1 MRLHLTFT
9 HAPRLMLDFSCL
21 THYDW
26 LDVPMWVYDQ
36 ERQRNLWANAAALS
50 FWRADSAE
58 EFLSRDLSDMSLAVS
73 ERLAVTAADHAQGKV
88 VREQWT
94 LYPKGQPATVML
106 VSRGIRTPDKRQVM
120 LFAADSLVSGV
131 DRSLLRGVEALQHT
145 SVRIAVFSLRDGSVL
160 MRNPAAAMCFN
171 GLRKTIGATDFSAL
185 FPEPDLARRIVSQV
199 RDGQTFGAE
208 LELNTANGRRWHAID
223 ARPMRDPVSGEVV
236 LQLNARDVSDF
247 KATQAQLE
255 AAREAAEA
263 ASQAKSSFLAN
274 MSHEI
279 RTPMNGVLGLTELVL
294 QTELNDR
301 QRKFIELA
309 HSSAKGLMVIIND
322 LLDIAKIEAGR
333 VIIDQAP
340 FSLHDCLRE
349 ALHPLLLQAHEKGLQ
364 LTARIQ
370 PGVPQHLLGDALR
383 LRQILVNLVGN
394 ALKFTEKG
402 EVRVELQR
410 VEDEDAPASAQAG
423 PLRLRIAVHD
433 TGIGMTRDQIAQ
445 IFSPFTQADG
455 SITRRYGGTGLGLTI
470 VKRLVELM
478 GGQVQ
483 VESQPGLGSCFSF
496 EVRLG
501 QPMVLDEVL
510 RTETVDLPV
519 DAAEQSPGRIGRTAG
534 APATSVPPPAPA
546 VDDHCDDPDEYDEF
560 GCAPTVPAGLDDLPP
575 AATYRPMPQV
585 PRPPE
590 DPAARD
596 AALAADTVAANLD
609 GSGDLPPR
617 PSSNQQ
623 HA

>member
-1 MRLHLTFT
+1 
-9 HAPRLMLDFSCL
+9 MLDFSCL

-58 EFLSRDLSDMSLAVS
+58 EFLSRDLSDMSPSVA
-73 ERLAVTAADHAQGKV
+73 ERLAVTAADHAHGKL

-94 LYPKGQPATVML
+94 LYPRGQPTTVML

-131 DRSLLRGVEALQHT
+131 DKSLLRGVEALQHT
-145 SVRIAVFSLRDGSVL
+145 SVRIAVFSLRDGAVL

-171 GLRKTIGATDFSAL
+171 NLRKTIGATDFSAI
-185 FPEPDLARRIVSQV
+185 FPDPDLARRIVAQV
-199 RDGQTFGAE
+199 RGGHTFGAE
-208 LELNTANGRRWHAID
+208 LEINTANGRRWHAID

-236 LQLNARDVSDF
+236 LQLNARDISDF

-294 QTELNDR
+294 QTELNER

-340 FSLHDCLRE
+340 FNLHDCLRE

-364 LTARIQ
+364 LHARVQ

-383 LRQILVNLVGN
+383 LRQVLVNLVGN

-402 EVRVELQR
+402 EVRVDLQR
-410 VEDEDAPASAQAG
+410 IDEDPLVPPAAQGG

-433 TGIGMTRDQIAQ
+433 TGIGMTREQIAQ

-478 GGQVQ
+478 GGEVQ
-483 VESQPGLGSCFSF
+483 VESQHGAGSCFSF
-496 EVRLG
+496 EIKLS
-501 QPMVLDEVL
+501 QPVVLDQVV
-510 RTETVDLPV
+510 RTETVDV
-519 DAAEQSPGRIGRTAG
+519 EVEETTAG
-534 APATSVPPPAPA
+534 SF
-546 VDDHCDDPDEYDEF
+546 DDDDDTPD
-560 GCAPTVPAGLDDLPP
+560 TIPAGLDDLPAPPRQVAELAP
-575 AATYRPMPQV
+575 APAVAHETAT
-585 PRPPE
+585 
-590 DPAARD
+590 DSAND
-596 AALAADTVAANLD
+596 ALLDAETVAAELD
-609 GSGDLPPR
+609 AAPLAASSG
-617 PSSNQQ
+617 SNQQ

>member
-1 MRLHLTFT
+1 
-9 HAPRLMLDFSCL
+9 MLDFSCL

-36 ERQRNLWANAAALS
+36 ERLRNLWANAAALS

-58 EFLSRDLSDMSLAVS
+58 EFLSRDLTDTSPAVA
-73 ERLAVTAADHAQGKV
+73 ERLAVAAADHAQGKV

-94 LYPKGQPATVML
+94 LYPKGQPTTVML

-131 DRSLLRGVEALQHT
+131 DKSLLRGVEALQHT

-171 GLRKTIGATDFSAL
+171 GLRKTIGATDFSAM
-185 FPEPDLARRIVSQV
+185 FPDPELARRIVAQA
-199 RDGQTFGAE
+199 RAGQTFSAE
-208 LELNTANGRRWHAID
+208 LELHTANGRRWHAVD
-223 ARPMRDPVSGEVV
+223 ARPMRDPVSGDVV
-236 LQLNARDVSDF
+236 LQLNARDISDF
-247 KATQAQLE
+247 KTTQAQLE

-294 QTELNDR
+294 QTELNER

-340 FSLHDCLRE
+340 FSLQDCLRE
-349 ALHPLLLQAHEKGLQ
+349 ALHPMLLQAHEKGLQ
-364 LTARIQ
+364 LHARIQ

-394 ALKFTEKG
+394 ALKFTETG
-402 EVRVELQR
+402 EVRVEIAR
-410 VEDEDAPASAQAG
+410 ATAADDETAGVGG

-433 TGIGMTRDQIAQ
+433 TGIGMTPEQIAQ

-478 GGQVQ
+478 GGEVQ
-483 VESQPGLGSCFSF
+483 VESQHGSGSCFSF
-496 EVRLG
+496 EVKLA
-501 QPMVLDEVL
+501 QPVVLDEVL

-519 DAAEQSPGRIGRTAG
+519 DT
-534 APATSVPPPAPA
+534 
-546 VDDHCDDPDEYDEF
+546 DDTDSD
-560 GCAPTVPAGLDDLPP
+560 GLAPTVPAGLDELPSTVGMGITRISTP
-575 AATYRPMPQV
+575 PSAVDDPMS
-585 PRPPE
+585 
-590 DPAARD
+590 
-596 AALAADTVAANLD
+596 ADTVAAD
-609 GSGDLPPR
+609 FDQLPPAQ
-617 PSSNQQ
+617 QQ

>member
-1 MRLHLTFT
+1 
-9 HAPRLMLDFSCL
+9 MLDFSCL

-36 ERQRNLWANAAALS
+36 ERQRNLWANAAALA

-58 EFLSRDLSDMSLAVS
+58 EFLGHDLADMSPAVA
-73 ERLAVTAADHAQGKV
+73 ERLAVTAADHTQGKV

-94 LYPKGQPATVML
+94 LYPKGQPTTVML

-131 DRSLLRGVEALQHT
+131 DKSLLRGVEALQHT

-160 MRNPAAAMCFN
+160 MRNPAAAMCFS

-185 FPEPDLARRIVSQV
+185 FPEPELARRIATQV
-199 RDGQTFGAE
+199 RAGQTFGAE
-208 LELNTANGRRWHAID
+208 LELNTVNGRRWHAID

-236 LQLNARDVSDF
+236 LQLNARDISDF

-255 AAREAAEA
+255 AARQAAEA
-263 ASQAKSSFLAN
+263 ASQAKSAFLAN

-294 QTELNDR
+294 QSELGER

-322 LLDIAKIEAGR
+322 LLDVAKIEAGR

-349 ALHPLLLQAHEKGLQ
+349 ALHPLLLQAHDKGLN
-364 LTARIQ
+364 LHARVQ
-370 PGVPQHLLGDALR
+370 PGLPQQLLGDALR

-402 EVRVELQR
+402 EVRVDLQR
-410 VEDEDAPASAQAG
+410 LDEDETG
-423 PLRLRIAVHD
+423 PDQPLALRFAVHD

-483 VESQPGLGSCFSF
+483 VESQPGVGSCFSF
-496 EVRLG
+496 ELRLARAP
-501 QPMVLDEVL
+501 Q
-510 RTETVDLPV
+510 
-519 DAAEQSPGRIGRTAG
+519 AEA
-534 APATSVPPPAPA
+534 
-546 VDDHCDDPDEYDEF
+546 PDE
-560 GCAPTVPAGLDDLPP
+560 PAQACP
-575 AATYRPMPQV
+575 AAAQ
-585 PRPPE
+585 
-590 DPAARD
+590 AR
-596 AALAADTVAANLD
+596 
-609 GSGDLPPR
+609 GSSA
-617 PSSNQQ
+617 PSSDQQ

>member
-1 MRLHLTFT
+1 
-9 HAPRLMLDFSCL
+9 MLDFSCL

-36 ERQRNLWANAAALS
+36 ERQRNLWANAAALG
-50 FWRADSAE
+50 FWRAESAE
-58 EFLSRDLSDMSLAVS
+58 EFLSRDLSDMSPSVA
-73 ERLAVTAADHAQGKV
+73 ERLAVTAADHTQGKL

-131 DRSLLRGVEALQHT
+131 DKSLLRGVEALQHT
-145 SVRIAVFSLRDGSVL
+145 SVRIAVFSLRDGSTL

-171 GLRKTIGATDFSAL
+171 GLRKTIGATDFSAI
-185 FPEPDLARRIVSQV
+185 FPEPDLARRIVAQV
-199 RDGQTFGAE
+199 RGGQTFGAE
-208 LELNTANGRRWHAID
+208 LEINTANGRRWHAVD

-236 LQLNARDVSDF
+236 LQLNARDIGDF

-294 QTELNDR
+294 QTELNER
-301 QRKFIELA
+301 QRKFIELT

-349 ALHPLLLQAHEKGLQ
+349 ALHPLLLQAHEKGLK
-364 LTARIQ
+364 LHARVQ

-383 LRQILVNLVGN
+383 LRQIMVNLVGN
-394 ALKFTEKG
+394 ALKFTEQG
-402 EVRVELQR
+402 EVRVDIERIDDSVDGQ
-410 VEDEDAPASAQAG
+410 PAHVG

-433 TGIGMTRDQIAQ
+433 TGIGMTREQIAQ

-478 GGQVQ
+478 GGEAQ
-483 VESQPGLGSCFSF
+483 VESQPGAGSCFSF
-496 EVRLG
+496 QIQVS
-501 QPMVLDEVL
+501 QPLVLDEVL
-510 RTETVDLPV
+510 RTETVDV
-519 DAAEQSPGRIGRTAG
+519 DVHETTAG
-534 APATSVPPPAPA
+534 TLDGEPAT
-546 VDDHCDDPDEYDEF
+546 DF
-560 GCAPTVPAGLDDLPP
+560 GADTVPADLDDLP
-575 AATYRPMPQV
+575 A
-585 PRPPE
+585 PRRIVS
-590 DPAARD
+590 DDSAND
-596 AALAADTVAANLD
+596 AMLDAETVAADLD
-609 GSGDLPPR
+609 PPLAAAG
-617 PSSNQQ
+617 SNQQ